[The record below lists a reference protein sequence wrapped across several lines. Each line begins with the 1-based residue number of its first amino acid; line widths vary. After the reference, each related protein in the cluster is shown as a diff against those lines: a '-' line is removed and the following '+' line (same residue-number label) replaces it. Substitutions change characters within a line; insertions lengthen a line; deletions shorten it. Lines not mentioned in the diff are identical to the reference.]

1 MLAHLEDLLAIQD
14 QDIRIH
20 QLQQEL
26 ARNPKE
32 QEGAR
37 HRLQTLLDAVEASK
51 TSLKENEVAIK
62 GVELE
67 VKTRKETILRLKN
80 QQFETKKNEEYT
92 TLGKEVIRYE
102 GDVDVLE
109 TKELELMEKSDQ
121 LRLILTGAEKA
132 LSGVQIGVEE
142 EIKALQARADASQTE
157 LEALATSRAAAMTEI
172 PDTLSPQYERLLK
185 SRGAPVVSAVSSD
198 GMCSGCH
205 VKVTPSVFV
214 NVRNAKAPVSCENCG
229 RILYYK

>member
-20 QLQQEL
+20 QLHQEL

-37 HRLQTLLDAVEASK
+37 HRLQTLLDTVAAAK
-51 TSLKENEVAIK
+51 TSVKENEVAIK

-102 GDVDVLE
+102 GDVDALE
-109 TKELELMEKSDQ
+109 TKELELMEKSDE
-121 LRLILTGAEKA
+121 LRLVLAGAEKA

-142 EIKALQARADASQTE
+142 EIKALQARADVSQTE
-157 LEALATSRAAAMTEI
+157 LEALESSRTAAMTEI

-214 NVRNAKAPVSCENCG
+214 NVRNAKEPISCENCG
-229 RILYYK
+229 RILYYE